1 MDDDDEDLVHPCARC
16 IMIFIFYF
24 IIMVVG
30 DMDNDDE
37 HLAIGSHTHT
47 HTHTAPARLPWCT
60 LLAHWCLFLYPRRLA
75 QVPSVCVCV
84 CVCVSVAHACQDVFF
99 FSHIF
104 FFTGGAVHVLG
115 SAPSQMFTPA
125 AMASGLRSTGVASL
139 DSAMTGIVGVS
150 VCVYNCV

>member
-84 CVCVSVAHACQDVFF
+84 CVCVCICRTRLSRC
-99 FSHIF
+99 IF
-104 FFTGGAVHVLG
+104 FFAHFLFYRRGCTCPRVCPLANVH
-115 SAPSQMFTPA
+115 A
-125 AMASGLRSTGVASL
+125 RRNGVWSSVHRCCL
-139 DSAMTGIVGVS
+139 PRQRHDGYCGC
-150 VCVYNCV
+150 VCVCV

>member
-84 CVCVSVAHACQDVFF
+84 CVCVCVYLSHTLVKMYFF
-99 FSHIF
+99 FRTFSF
-104 FFTGGAVHVLG
+104 LQAGLYM
-115 SAPSQMFTPA
+115 S
-125 AMASGLRSTGVASL
+125 SGLPPRKCSRPPQWRLVFGPPVLPPSTAP
-139 DSAMTGIVGVS
+139 
-150 VCVYNCV
+150 